1 MYLEKGKLLIREA
14 TLSDSNTLLNW
25 WNDGKV
31 MAHAGFPNGIGLTEE
46 AVLKNIKSN
55 KNTLLILE
63 INNTPIGEMGYRSVD
78 VNIVEIGIKICN
90 LNIQEKGFGS
100 QFLKMLI
107 DYLFEQLRFKK
118 IILNTNL
125 KNTRAQHVYEKIGFK
140 KIAVNIDSWKNQL
153 GEVQSSVDYELTKE
167 EFLRK

>member
-14 TLSDSNTLLNW
+14 TLSDANTLLNW

-63 INNTPIGEMGYRSVD
+63 INNTPIGEMTYRSVD

-118 IILNTNL
+118 IILDTNL